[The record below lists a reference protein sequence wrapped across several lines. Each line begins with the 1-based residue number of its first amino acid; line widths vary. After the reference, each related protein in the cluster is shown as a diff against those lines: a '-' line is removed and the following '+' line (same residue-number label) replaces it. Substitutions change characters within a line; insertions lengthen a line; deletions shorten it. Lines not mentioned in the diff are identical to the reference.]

1 MDHNI
6 NITIEDAKGVKE
18 FSFHK
23 RVKHFAFYTIA
34 AVVVAF
40 IIGIYIVFELTKE
53 LGNIEAKKSLLEAQN
68 SLLEK
73 TIKNKEHELTQLD
86 ERLVSIEELIGMSS
100 DEHQPF
106 SERVDVAQL
115 TSKERS
121 LIFEI
126 IPNGSPIEYKGITSK
141 YGYRTHP
148 ITGKREK
155 HNGSDMRAKIFTEVY
170 ATANGVVEYA
180 GYHRRSGYGRLI
192 IIDNSYGFKT
202 YFAHLGKVKVKH
214 GQVIQK
220 GDLIA
225 LTGNTGRSNGPHLHY
240 EIRFMQQALN
250 PYWFIKWTMTNYEEI
265 FKHEKHVP
273 WEPLLGL
280 IVSWIA
286 GELPDICEDTNT
298 TEIEVESNTTK
309 ANLKK

>member
-23 RVKHFAFYTIA
+23 RVKHLAFYIIA
-34 AVVVAF
+34 SILIVF
-40 IIGIYIVFELTKE
+40 IVGIYVVFALTKE
-53 LGNIEAKKSLLEAQN
+53 LGSIEAKKSLLEAQN

-73 TIKNKEHELTQLD
+73 RIKNKEHELTQLD
-86 ERLVSIEELIGMSS
+86 ERLVSIEELIGVGN
-100 DEHQPF
+100 DEHQSF
-106 SERVDVAQL
+106 SERVDVAHL

-126 IPNGSPIEYKGITSK
+126 IPNGSPIEYNGITSK
-141 YGYRTHP
+141 YGYRVHP
-148 ITGKREK
+148 ITQKRDK
-155 HNGSDMRAKIFTEVY
+155 HNGSDMRAKVFTEVY

-180 GYHRRSGYGRLI
+180 GFHRSSGYGRLI

-202 YFAHLGKVKVKH
+202 YFAHLGKINVKH

-250 PYWFIKWTMTNYEEI
+250 PYWFIKWNMSNYEEI
-265 FKHEKHVP
+265 FKKEKHVP

-280 IVSWIA
+280 IASWIE
-286 GELPDICEDTNT
+286 GEFPDECDDVVSDQ
-298 TEIEVESNTTK
+298 IEVESNTTK
-309 ANLKK
+309 ANLNK